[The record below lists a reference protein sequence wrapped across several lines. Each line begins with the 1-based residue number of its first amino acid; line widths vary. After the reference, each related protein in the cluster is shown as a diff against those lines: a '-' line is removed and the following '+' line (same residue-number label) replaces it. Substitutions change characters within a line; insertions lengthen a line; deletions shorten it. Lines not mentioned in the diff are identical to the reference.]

1 MNTKKIIYWSLGSVA
16 FLGLGYLVYR
26 KIADRNKDFIK
37 DGNFTIVI
45 DKTIVAD
52 PNQPDIDSEG
62 DSVPDYEDP
71 IVNKLI
77 ESGGIDFP
85 MYDDSNYYDDFDF
98 DYYDDSDYYGNGSYN
113 NYDDYTV

>member
-1 MNTKKIIYWSLGSVA
+1 MNTKKILYWSLGSVA

-45 DKTIVAD
+45 DNTIVAD

-77 ESGGIDFP
+77 ENEIP
-85 MYDDSNYYDDFDF
+85 TYDAAN
-98 DYYDDSDYYGNGSYN
+98 DSDYYFGGNGSYGD
-113 NYDDYTV
+113 YDDYTV

>member
-1 MNTKKIIYWSLGSVA
+1 MNTKKILYWSLGSVA

-52 PNQPDIDSEG
+52 PNQPDIDSD

-77 ESGGIDFP
+77 ESGGID
-85 MYDDSNYYDDFDF
+85 DSDYYDDYDF

-113 NYDDYTV
+113 DYYDYTV

>member
-1 MNTKKIIYWSLGSVA
+1 MNKNKKIIYWSLGSIA
-16 FLGLGYLVYR
+16 FLGLGYFVYR

-71 IVNKLI
+71 IVSNLI
-77 ESGGIDFP
+77 EGGVSGG
-85 MYDDSNYYDDFDF
+85 YDYSN
-98 DYYDDSDYYGNGSYN
+98 DYDYYG
-113 NYDDYTV
+113 YDDYDYGYDYPVE

>member
-1 MNTKKIIYWSLGSVA
+1 MNTKKILYWSLGSVA

-45 DKTIVAD
+45 DNTIVAD

-77 ESGGIDFP
+77 ESGG
-85 MYDDSNYYDDFDF
+85 MYDDSDYYDDF
-98 DYYDDSDYYGNGSYN
+98 DYYDDSDYYGSYDD
-113 NYDDYTV
+113 YDDYTV